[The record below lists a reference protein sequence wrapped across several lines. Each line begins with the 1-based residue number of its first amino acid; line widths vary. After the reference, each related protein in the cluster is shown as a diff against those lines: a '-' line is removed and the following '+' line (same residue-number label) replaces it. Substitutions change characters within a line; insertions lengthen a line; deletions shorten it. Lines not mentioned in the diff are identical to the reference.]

1 MSRRDTYE
9 NPKESAREKDALNA
23 ESDAPNQNGAGTCV
37 SDWHKI
43 DTTETR
49 FVPSEKENAATSAK
63 VNGVTGDE
71 ETTKNLHSSSTPK
84 HPDCSIAGNIPDEIK
99 RLSRAIGYAAWLD
112 TSDAWLSL
120 RPILQARLDHH
131 QLAALAFVAL
141 RSMGEADGYRTASA
155 ALFNTMDGE
164 VLA

>member
-1 MSRRDTYE
+1 MSRRDTYV
-9 NPKESAREKDALNA
+9 NPDKSAREKDTSNA
-23 ESDAPNQNGAGTCV
+23 ENDAPNQNGARTCV

-49 FVPSEKENAATSAK
+49 FVPTEKGNAATSAK
-63 VNGVTGDE
+63 VNGAIE
-71 ETTKNLHSSSTPK
+71 YQTTHGKILSNNTAK
-84 HPDCSIAGNIPDEIK
+84 CPDTSIAGNIPNDIK
-99 RLSRAIGYAAWLD
+99 RLSKAIGYAAWLD
-112 TSDAWLSL
+112 TSDAWMGL

-141 RSMGEADGYRTASA
+141 RSLGEADGYRTASA

-164 VLA
+164 V